1 MSIEIVNDK
10 DVVFIIRNMLNM
22 IDTRLVAHGE
32 RVTFF
37 VMKMMEEMNFTQEEI
52 MRGCLLSLFH
62 DIGAFKTDEID
73 DMLSFEKE
81 DVLHHAVYG
90 YLFLRTLTPLKDY
103 ADCILYHH
111 ISYQRLSAIS
121 CSWKEFTALL
131 HLCDRIDTLLREK
144 DPIMNV
150 DVLMAVPGRF
160 QQKHIDVFLRLD
172 EEKHLCD
179 AVLNDTYKSDI
190 YALFP
195 RIKFSDEEKHQYLRM
210 VAYSI
215 DFNSEFTVM
224 HTILTTSLSLELG
237 KQYHFNEDMLTRLY
251 YGTLLHDVGKC
262 SIPISILEKP
272 GKLTQEEMSIMR
284 THVKASEVV
293 LKGCLPEDIL
303 QIAIRH
309 HEKLDGSGYPYGLN
323 KDTLSLSERI
333 VAVADIISALL
344 GKRSYKD
351 AFDIQKTID
360 ILTTMA
366 EQGKIDADIVHT
378 FIDQYDTILRNVYT
392 RSKPIEAMYEDM
404 QQEYIR
410 ITTQLQANDFNI

>member
-1 MSIEIVNDK
+1 MQILKDK
-10 DVVFIIRNMLNM
+10 DVVYIIRNMLDM
-22 IDTRLVAHGE
+22 IDKRLVAHGE

-62 DIGAFKTDEID
+62 DIGAFKTDDID

-81 DVLHHAVYG
+81 NVMHHAVYG
-90 YLFLRTLTPLKDY
+90 YVFLRNLTPLKEY

-111 ISYQRLSAIS
+111 IPYHQLADIS

-131 HLCDRIDTLLREK
+131 HFCDRIDTLMQSDPSQIQEALRHGK
-144 DPIMNV
+144 T
-150 DVLMAVPGRF
+150 GRF
-160 QQKHIDVFLRLD
+160 KKEHVDLFLRLD
-172 EEKHLCD
+172 KQHFLCKKILD
-179 AVLNDTYKSDI
+179 NSYRKDI

-195 RIKFSDEEKHQYLRM
+195 KIKFRDEEKHQYLRM

-215 DFNSEFTVM
+215 DFNSEYTVL

-237 KQYHFNEDMLTRLY
+237 KQFQFDEENLIRLY
-251 YGTLLHDVGKC
+251 YGSLLHDVGKC

-272 GKLTQEEMSIMR
+272 GALTDAEMAIMR
-284 THVKASEVV
+284 THVSASEAV

-309 HEKLDGSGYPYGLN
+309 HEKLDGSGYPHHLTR
-323 KDTLSLSERI
+323 DDLTLSERI

-351 AFDIQKTID
+351 EFDIHKTID
-360 ILTTMA
+360 ILKAMA
-366 EQGKIDADIVHT
+366 KQGKIDCDIVNV
-378 FIDQYDTILRNVYT
+378 FIHSHDAILENVYK
-392 RSKPIEAMYEDM
+392 RSMRIEKMYEEM
-404 QQEYIR
+404 LQEYIR
-410 ITTQLQANDFNI
+410 IIEQLKAKSFNI

>member
-1 MSIEIVNDK
+1 MNMEILKDK
-10 DVVFIIRNMLNM
+10 DVVFIIRNMLDM
-22 IDTRLVAHGE
+22 IDQRLVAHGE
-32 RVTFF
+32 RVTFL
-37 VMKMMEEMNFTQEEI
+37 VMKMMEEMKFTQEEI

-131 HLCDRIDTLLREK
+131 HLCDRIDTLLRDQEQIDEK
-144 DPIMNV
+144 T
-150 DVLMAVPGRF
+150 LLHVPGRF
-160 QQKHIDVFLRLD
+160 KKEHVALFLRLD
-172 EEKHLCD
+172 NQYHLCD
-179 AVLNDTYKSDI
+179 AILNEDYQKDV

-195 RIKFSDEEKHQYLRM
+195 RIKFSAEEKHQYLRM
-210 VAYSI
+210 IAYAI

-224 HTILTTSLSLELG
+224 HTILTTAVSIELG
-237 KQYHFNEDMLTRLY
+237 KQFNFNEEELTRLY

-272 GKLTQEEMSIMR
+272 GKLTDAEMTVMR
-284 THVKASEVV
+284 THVAASEAV

-309 HEKLDGSGYPYGLN
+309 HEKLDGSGYPYGLHA
-323 KDTLSLSERI
+323 KDLTLSERI
-333 VAVADIISALL
+333 VAIADIISALL

-351 AFDIQKTID
+351 AFDIEKTIH
-360 ILTTMA
+360 ILITMA
-366 EQGKIDADIVHT
+366 DKGQLDKEVVHR
-378 FIDQYDTILRNVYT
+378 FVSQHELILKNVVE
-392 RSKPIEAMYEDM
+392 RSRPIELMYEDM
-404 QQEYIR
+404 LKEYER
-410 ITTQLQANDFNI
+410 IIDKLRANNFDI